1 MKRLLKKLNLHYSLK
16 DYKFSLVILVLI
28 LSVFGVFMVRSARPD
43 FMNNQIMGVIL
54 GLAAMAVIS
63 LIDYKWILNL
73 YWPLYAVNLILLAAI
88 WIPGLGVNV
97 NGATR
102 WLNLGFIQ
110 FQPSD
115 MTKILMILFFARF
128 LSDREQNINTPKV
141 ILQAVGLIAPS
152 LLMIHEQP
160 NLSTTI
166 CIAALFCVLLF
177 LAGLSYKFVGAVLAV
192 TVPLAALFLFIAV
205 QPNQPILQDY
215 QQERILAWLEPEK
228 YADDESYQQLNSVM
242 AIGSGQLSGK
252 GYNNDETNSVKN
264 GNFVL
269 EPQTDF
275 IFAIIGEEL
284 GFVGCCAV
292 IFLILLI
299 VVDCILIGLKAKDTG
314 GRIIC
319 GGMAALIGI
328 QSFCIAYR
336 GILSKHDLY
345 ATETTGMLVESVT
358 NLSIHKFLPGHV
370 GGKQQLG
377 SQIEH
382 NNIDLL
388 IFFRDPLTPRSHEPD
403 VNDIVKLCDIYNIP
417 IATNIATAEALILAL
432 DRGDLDWREMY
443 K

>member
-1 MKRLLKKLNLHYSLK
+1 MNLHYSLK

-28 LSVFGVFMVRSARPD
+28 LSIFGVFMVRSARAD
-43 FMNNQIMGVIL
+43 YMNNQIMGVIL
-54 GLAAMAVIS
+54 GLIAMAVIS
-63 LIDYKWILNL
+63 LIDYKWILSL
-73 YWPLYAVNLILLAAI
+73 YWPLYIINLILLAAI

-115 MTKILMILFFARF
+115 MTKILMILFFAKF
-128 LSDREQNINTPKV
+128 LADREEKINTPKL
-141 ILQAVGLIAPS
+141 ILQAVGLILPS
-152 LLMIHEQP
+152 LALIYKQP

-166 CIAALFCVLLF
+166 CVAALFCVLLF
-177 LAGLSYKFVGAVLAV
+177 LTGLSYKFVGTVLAV

-275 IFAIIGEEL
+275 IFFFFCEEL
-284 GFVGCCAV
+284 GFVGCFAV

-299 VVDCILIGLKAKDTG
+299 VIDCILIGLKAKDTG

-328 QSFCIAYR
+328 QSFIN
-336 GILSKHDLY
+336 ISV
-345 ATETTGMLVESVT
+345 AT
-358 NLSIHKFLPGHV
+358 
-370 GGKQQLG
+370 
-377 SQIEH
+377 
-382 NNIDLL
+382 
-388 IFFRDPLTPRSHEPD
+388 
-403 VNDIVKLCDIYNIP
+403 
-417 IATNIATAEALILAL
+417 LILPNTGL
-432 DRGDLDWREMY
+432 SLPFVSYGLTSVVCFFMGIGFVLNVGLQPNKY
-443 K
+443 Q

>member
-166 CIAALFCVLLF
+166 CIASSCRPTRCRMSCA
-177 LAGLSYKFVGAVLAV
+177 
-192 TVPLAALFLFIAV
+192 TPLRATPTA
-205 QPNQPILQDY
+205 
-215 QQERILAWLEPEK
+215 
-228 YADDESYQQLNSVM
+228 M
-242 AIGSGQLSGK
+242 
-252 GYNNDETNSVKN
+252 KN
-264 GNFVL
+264 
-269 EPQTDF
+269 
-275 IFAIIGEEL
+275 
-284 GFVGCCAV
+284 
-292 IFLILLI
+292 
-299 VVDCILIGLKAKDTG
+299 
-314 GRIIC
+314 
-319 GGMAALIGI
+319 
-328 QSFCIAYR
+328 
-336 GILSKHDLY
+336 
-345 ATETTGMLVESVT
+345 
-358 NLSIHKFLPGHV
+358 
-370 GGKQQLG
+370 
-377 SQIEH
+377 
-382 NNIDLL
+382 
-388 IFFRDPLTPRSHEPD
+388 
-403 VNDIVKLCDIYNIP
+403 
-417 IATNIATAEALILAL
+417 
-432 DRGDLDWREMY
+432 
-443 K
+443 